1 MITLPAPTDIR
12 TLTND
17 DKAQPRR
24 VVMYRTHPS
33 QAAHLAILEPYAVI
47 CRRHRHHTDPV
58 IVENTATGESL
69 HAALLTIADQ
79 LLEANTD
86 PRWLCPDCAGT
97 LKWWLGE
104 SA

>member
-12 TLTND
+12 TLTSG

-47 CRRHRHHTDPV
+47 
-58 IVENTATGESL
+58 
-69 HAALLTIADQ
+69 
-79 LLEANTD
+79 
-86 PRWLCPDCAGT
+86 
-97 LKWWLGE
+97 
-104 SA
+104 